1 MSGGIPVT
9 ITNAGAPVTSVVGGM
24 PVTLVGGTAAAVT
37 TGQVVSM
44 EVNGTPDVEVT
55 FTVVNGVITEI
66 THA

>member
-9 ITNAGAPVTSVVGGM
+9 ITNAGMPVTNTVGGAPVTL
-24 PVTLVGGTAAAVT
+24 TGGTAAAVT

-44 EVNGTPDVEVT
+44 EVNGTPDVDVT
-55 FTVVNGVITEI
+55 FTVVAGVITEI